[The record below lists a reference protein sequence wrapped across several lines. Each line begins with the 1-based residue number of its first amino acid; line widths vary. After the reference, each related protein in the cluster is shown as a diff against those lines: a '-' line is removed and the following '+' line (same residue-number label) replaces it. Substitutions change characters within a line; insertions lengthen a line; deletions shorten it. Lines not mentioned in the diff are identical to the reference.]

1 MFFPASCTL
10 VVFGS
15 ISCLCN
21 FGFRVH
27 RTHFWVPS
35 RHEVHFWH
43 VFCLFTVTGSVST
56 KYIFGFSSTSGS
68 SFCGRTLATFLFSL
82 PVCHLPHLRQ
92 HSTFSIRHLSMC
104 PNRQIP
110 LVWVGSQLQA
120 SSLSHRIAC
129 LTHGRLYCS
138 GRVPGTT
145 FLPNTCTC
153 SAC

>member
-1 MFFPASCTL
+1 MFLEASRVCAIS
-10 VVFGS
+10 GS
-15 ISCLCN
+15 GSTEHI
-21 FGFRVH
+21 FGFLVDTRFI
-27 RTHFWVPS
+27 FW
-35 RHEVHFWH
+35 R
-43 VFCLFTVTGSVST
+43 VFCLFTVAGSVST
-56 KYIFGFSSTSGS
+56 KYIFGFWSTSGS